1 MGMAETKTEQAKQKA
16 SEVADAVKVK
26 EGVKKAEKSAV
37 GKHIP
42 TSLDALTFRDIIKI
56 TLVLNSIMTL
66 GLYCIVSAALTDMQ
80 PGLRATLLNIVDW
93 MIVLFGV
100 MGVITDAL
108 FFFAHLFSLFKIFLL
123 IKVLKIAGMILFI
136 PIVHKESW
144 LMTIVTTS
152 YTLSC
157 VFLDLCYVYYL
168 AIYEERVES
177 DDYDADGML
186 KKNRKHDEL

>member
-42 TSLDALTFRDIIKI
+42 TSLDALTFRDIIKM

-66 GLYCIVSAALTDMQ
+66 GLYCIVTAAVTDMQ
-80 PGLRATLLNIVDW
+80 TGLRSILLNITDW
-93 MIVLFGV
+93 IIIIFGV
-100 MGVITDAL
+100 GGVVTDAL
-108 FFFAHLFSLFKIFLL
+108 FFFAHLFSFFKIFLL
-123 IKVLKIAGMILFI
+123 IKVIKVAGMILFL
-136 PIVHKESW
+136 PVARKESW
-144 LMTIVTTS
+144 FMTLITFL
-152 YTLSC
+152 YTAFC

-168 AIYEERVES
+168 AIYEERVAS
-177 DDYDADGML
+177 DDYDENGML
-186 KKNRKHDEL
+186 KNQRKE